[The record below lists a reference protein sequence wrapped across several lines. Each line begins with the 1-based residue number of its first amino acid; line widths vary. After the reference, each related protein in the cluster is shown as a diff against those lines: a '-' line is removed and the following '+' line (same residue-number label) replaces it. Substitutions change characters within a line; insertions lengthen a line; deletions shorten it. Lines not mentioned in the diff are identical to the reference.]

1 MEKKRLLEKYL
12 NIRDIYD
19 SSLSLPGNFKRL
31 LKLILRQKHT
41 PEEVAAGFALGL
53 FLAFAAPPGMQL
65 LPAAAIASMMHWN
78 ILAAVAAV
86 FVSNP
91 FTMPFIYP
99 VAAYVGSYV
108 TGIPIRGSIPRSD
121 EGFWAYVANPW
132 LHGRIITLLL
142 VGCTLMGSAAA
153 LVGYFVSRH
162 LVITGRRILAERLH
176 LSDIKS
182 KGRIKPDET
191 GE

>member
-1 MEKKRLLEKYL
+1 MGRKFRLDKYL
-12 NIRDIYD
+12 NINEFYD
-19 SSLSLPGNFKRL
+19 RRASFKDN
-31 LKLILRQKHT
+31 LKRTLKYILRQKHT

-65 LPAAAIASMMHWN
+65 LPAAAMASMMHWN

-99 VAAYVGSYV
+99 MAAYIGSHV
-108 TGIPIRGSIPRSD
+108 TGIPVRGPVPLSD
-121 EGFWAYVANPW
+121 EGFWSYVANPW

-142 VGCTLMGSAAA
+142 VGCTLMGSAASI
-153 LVGYFVSRH
+153 VGYFVTRR
-162 LVITGRRILAERLH
+162 LVIIGRRILDARLH
-176 LSDIKS
+176 
-182 KGRIKPDET
+182 PET
-191 GE
+191 DKDAGEE